1 MKIPLKSSWLERHTA
16 AGHFVFYQQKK
27 NRTQPQKQNK
37 KTFPVDEWIKE
48 NSIFDKLLFTAAP
61 NYSVQIQMKSKF
73 LFEKNIENIQING
86 NSIKIIFLTFFLK
99 LSALPNF

>member
-27 NRTQPQKQNK
+27 KIGRNLKKKNK

-73 LFEKNIENIQING
+73 WFEKKIENIQMNC
-86 NSIKIIFLTFFLK
+86 NSIKIMFLTFF
-99 LSALPNF
+99 